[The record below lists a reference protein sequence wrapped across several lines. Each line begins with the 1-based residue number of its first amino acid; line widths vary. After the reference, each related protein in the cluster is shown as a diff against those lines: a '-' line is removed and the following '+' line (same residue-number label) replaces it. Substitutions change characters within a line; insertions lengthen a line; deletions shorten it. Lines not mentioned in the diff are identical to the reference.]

1 MRADAFRRR
10 GFTAATL
17 AAGLVTILIAGMTSA
32 PVRAQNGAQVTVRVI
47 DQTSK
52 RGLAL
57 ARVILTGPVQRLGFT
72 DDNGSIAFT
81 DLTSGVYRLVAAA
94 AGYQTQTSSIT
105 VAQDAAVSAVAG
117 LAAAGALKTI
127 GRVSVRE
134 KRSLEVADF
143 GSDGAIRRTHDSL
156 DDALRFDPAASVGPN
171 GALAIAGQPA
181 TSAGVTLDGIP
192 LAQSGFDLRR
202 LGAALF
208 SSMSVAPGPADGAIA
223 GNVNLRPFDP
233 TLLFRSALTTQY
245 ASDGSNRFST
255 VLSGTSGNVGYAI
268 SAAHSLTSGPLDG
281 QRFLDASGS
290 DFVHADRASSDGV
303 LAKLRLGLTPSSNVM
318 FTALHTTTRAAQS
331 CALRNDALPCT
342 YGPGASETSGLDVAG
357 LTFTGVYGKLSLT
370 ATPYV
375 NRRRED
381 LAYPGQ
387 IESGLAAPQS
397 GSVEAS
403 AAGVRFAADLAGS
416 HTVDYHLS
424 GIVSRSSLVS
434 QAVALDSNLDWHAA
448 HTYDDIAVG
457 ASAKLR
463 PGLTV
468 APNLRFT
475 QTDAAPHLGADVA
488 VHWKPTRDDA
498 VNLAYAPRAYGVG
511 STVPQAFSAPSA
523 LDFDCADHAAIAHAA
538 GVSAAEPATSVLRV
552 NWTHEHRATK
562 TVVSAFRTKQV
573 NAVVPT
579 FVNLAGLAT
588 NLVPL
593 GFLGAANAAFT
604 SPFACPGAPPLSAT
618 DIAVAE
624 PAVLPAQ
631 TTMGASIGEA
641 FQLNSS
647 LVVIPS
653 YSATYARAD
662 QAGPQFAVPRS
673 VVTVGQQLPGVP
685 MHQWSLLADYKRP
698 GSRLEAIASVTHTA
712 ANNAYFLPA
721 YTMIG
726 AGLSLPLG
734 AADLLISGT
743 NLTNAFGGAFASPAL
758 GVPLAVNRGAPLAV
772 PGYPLPGR
780 RIAVAVRFA
789 VGSSALRAGE
799 TIEPLTAPAD
809 DGTVRRFDLYS
820 IPQTQP
826 GTSAVDVD
834 PAAPSCVPESLRD
847 ARRIVHAISAYTAR
861 LDAADGR
868 AAVPLPHIDGV
879 TMTRRDHGDSYE
891 LRFTMDPRATLAVAR
906 CGAFTYANRD
916 QATQVGLEDR
926 FDLASWQLDFRY
938 VRQFGLFLVERP
950 ESVVAYAARS
960 ALPAAPPSEPF
971 MPVTGPRCR
980 PDQTRVARAL
990 LARLRAGIEGT
1001 QASDPAFSIARHAAG
1016 AESWYSVELHDP
1028 LLVQP
1033 LLNCAA
1039 LASAS
1044 RDELRRRGIDGVS
1057 LPSVN
1062 YAQRVGWYV
1071 VAHSAAG
1078 EGQ

>member
-1 MRADAFRRR
+1 MPADALRRR
-10 GFTAATL
+10 ISAAAL
-17 AAGLVTILIAGMTSA
+17 AAGLLTILIAGMTIA
-32 PVRAQNGAQVTVRVI
+32 PVRAESGAQLTVRVI

-81 DLTSGVYRLVAAA
+81 DLRSGVYRLVAAA
-94 AGYQTQTSSIT
+94 AGYQSQTSSIT
-105 VAQDAAVSAVAG
+105 VAPDAAVSAVAG

-171 GALAIAGQPA
+171 GALAIAGQPT

-192 LAQSGFDLRR
+192 LAQSGLDLRR
-202 LGAALF
+202 LGADLF
-208 SSMSVAPGPADGAIA
+208 SSLSVTPGPANGAIA
-223 GNVNLRPFDP
+223 GNVDLRPFDP

-245 ASDGSNRFST
+245 ASDGSNRFAT
-255 VLSGTSGNVGYAI
+255 VLSGTSGNVGYAL
-268 SAAHSLTSGPLDG
+268 SAARSLTSGPLDG
-281 QRFLDASGS
+281 QRFFDASGS
-290 DFVHADRASSDGV
+290 DFVHADRTWSDGM
-303 LAKLRLGLTPSSNVM
+303 LAKLRLGLTPSSNLM
-318 FTALHTTTRAAQS
+318 FTALHTTTRATES
-331 CALRNDALPCT
+331 CALLNDTLPCT
-342 YGPGASETSGLDVAG
+342 YGPGASQTSSLDVAG

-381 LAYPGQ
+381 LAYPNQ
-387 IESGLAAPQS
+387 IEAGLAAPQS

-403 AAGVRFAADLAGS
+403 AAGARFAADLVGS
-416 HTVDYHLS
+416 NAVDYHLS
-424 GIVSRSSLVS
+424 GLVSRSSLVS
-434 QAVALDSNLDWHAA
+434 QAVAVDSNLDWQAD

-463 PGLTV
+463 PGLTI

-475 QTDAAPHLGADVA
+475 QTDATPHLGADVT
-488 VHWKPTRDDA
+488 VHWKPARDDA
-498 VNLAYAPRAYGVG
+498 VNLAYVPRAYGLAN
-511 STVPQAFSAPSA
+511 TIPQAFSAPSA
-523 LDFDCADHAAIAHAA
+523 LDFDCADHTAIAHAA
-538 GVSAAEPATSVLRV
+538 GVSADEPATSVLRV

-579 FVNLAGLAT
+579 FVNLTGLAT
-588 NLVPL
+588 NLIPA

-604 SPFACPGAPPLSAT
+604 SPFACPGAPPLSAS

-631 TTMGASIGEA
+631 TTLGASIGEA

-662 QAGPQFAVPRS
+662 QVGPQFAVPRS
-673 VVTVGQQLPGVP
+673 VVTAGQQLPGVP

-721 YTMIG
+721 YTLIG

-799 TIEPLTAPAD
+799 TIAPLTTPAD

-820 IPQTQP
+820 LPQTQP
-826 GTSAVDVD
+826 STPGVDVD

-847 ARRIVHAISAYTAR
+847 ARRILHAIGAYTAR
-861 LDAADGR
+861 LAVADRR
-868 AAVPLPHIDGV
+868 AAGPFPHIDGV
-879 TMTRRDHGDSYE
+879 TMTRHDLGDSYE

-938 VRQFGLFLVERP
+938 ARQFGLFLVERP
-950 ESVVAYAARS
+950 ESVVAHAVRS
-960 ALPAAPPSEPF
+960 ALPAAPPSDPF
-971 MPVTGPRCR
+971 ATVTGAQCR
-980 PDQTRVARAL
+980 PDQTPVARAL
-990 LARLRAGIEGT
+990 LTRLRAGIEST
-1001 QASDPAFSIARHAAG
+1001 QASDPAFTIARHAAG

-1039 LASAS
+1039 VASAS
-1044 RDELRRRGIDGVS
+1044 RDELRRRGIDGAA
-1057 LPSVN
+1057 LPAVN

-1071 VAHSAAG
+1071 VAHPTAG